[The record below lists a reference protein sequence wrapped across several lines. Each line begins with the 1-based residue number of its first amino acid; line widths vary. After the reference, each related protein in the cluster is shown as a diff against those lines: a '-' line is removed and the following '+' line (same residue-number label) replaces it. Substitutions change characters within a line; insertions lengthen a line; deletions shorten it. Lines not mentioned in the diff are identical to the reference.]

1 MTGSAIPSRTSR
13 AAARPYRAAA
23 GFLVLM
29 LTATCT
35 LGDPGR
41 SGKGGE
47 TGAPEIRISDSV
59 MGNYLAGRHA
69 RANRDLPAAIQFL
82 MAVLDKD
89 PDNPELLRTTFR
101 LMASEGRIDEAL
113 DLARRLVAVD
123 GINSSAPV
131 ALAVGDIKGGRFAE
145 AEQRLAQMPER
156 GLNVFLTPL
165 LRAWILVG
173 LGKPDEAIEAL
184 DSLSDKNGFRAMR
197 HLHRGLIQEL
207 SGRIEEAEKEY
218 RSAAE
223 SADGLS
229 LRLIE
234 LLGGLYERTGR
245 PEEARA
251 LYQEYLEAQPNSRL
265 LDPAEARLDAGSVP
279 KQTVGSAA
287 EGAAEALFGLASA
300 LSQQS
305 PPVASLLLGHLA
317 LYLRPAF
324 PLALFMVAGTFEEQD
339 RLEKSN
345 ALYRA
350 IDPASPLAWS
360 ARLRIASSLDRMK
373 RTDEAVALLKE
384 MALQRSDR
392 ADPLIS
398 MGDIHRSHD
407 SFEDAVNAYDEA
419 IKRIGRLQPRHWSLL
434 YTRGIVLERS
444 KQWARAEKDFLKAL
458 DFEPDQPYVLNYLGY
473 SWVELGLNLDRAR
486 QMIEKAV
493 DLRPNDG
500 YIVDS
505 LGWVRYRL
513 GDFEAA
519 ARDLERA
526 VELRPEDP
534 VINDHLGDAYWRVG
548 RRPEARFQ
556 WRRALTLEPAPDLRA
571 TIETK
576 IERGL
581 TEETK
586 SDDDG

>member
-1 MTGSAIPSRTSR
+1 MTGSTIPGRTPR
-13 AAARPYRAAA
+13 DARCLYRAAA

-29 LTATCT
+29 LTAACT
-35 LGDPGR
+35 LGDAGR
-41 SGKGGE
+41 SGNGGE
-47 TGAPEIRISDSV
+47 SGAGEIRISDSV
-59 MGNYLAGRHA
+59 IGNYLAGRHA
-69 RANRDLPAAIQFL
+69 RAKRDVPAATQFL

-89 PDNPELLRTTFR
+89 PDNPELLRTTFV

-113 DLARRLVAVD
+113 DLARRLIAVD
-123 GINSSAPV
+123 GANTFAPV

-145 AEQRLAQMPER
+145 AEQRLAEVPER
-156 GLNVFLTPL
+156 GLNVFLVPL

-184 DSLSDKNGFRAMR
+184 DKLSEKKGFRAMR
-197 HLHRGLIQEL
+197 HLHGGLIQEVA
-207 SGRIEEAEKEY
+207 GRTEEAEKEY

-223 SADGLS
+223 SGNGLS

-245 PEEARA
+245 PEEAKA
-251 LYQEYLEAQPNSRL
+251 LYQKYLEEQPNSRL

-279 KQTVGSAA
+279 KQTVRSAA
-287 EGAAEALFGLASA
+287 EGTAEALFGIANALRQQPASET
-300 LSQQS
+300 
-305 PPVASLLLGHLA
+305 SLLLGHLA
-317 LYLRPAF
+317 LYLRPDF
-324 PLALFMVAGTFEEQD
+324 PLALFMMAGTFEEQD

-345 ALYRA
+345 AIYMA

-360 ARLRIASSLDRMK
+360 ARLRIASSLDKMK
-373 RTDEAVALLKE
+373 RTDEAVALLEELAQQK
-384 MALQRSDR
+384 SDR

-398 MGDIHRSHD
+398 MGDIYRSHD
-407 SFEDAVNAYDEA
+407 RFEDAVNAYDEA
-419 IKRIGRLQPRHWSLL
+419 IKRIDTLEPRHWSLL

-458 DFEPDQPYVLNYLGY
+458 EFEPDQPYVLNYLGY
-473 SWVELGLNLDRAR
+473 SWVELGLNLDRAQ

-493 DLRPNDG
+493 GLRPNDG

-519 ARDLERA
+519 TRDLERA

-556 WRRALTLEPAPDLRA
+556 WRRALTLEPEPDLRT

-576 IERGL
+576 IDRGL

-586 SDDDG
+586 SEGDG